1 MKTVVISKSFTT
13 HKRGESD
20 KDIQDSVSIN
30 ELKGRYALSDGI
42 SRSFLPRLLADII
55 TENFTANG
63 TLSSVS
69 LSQLFNLKKEE
80 YLSTLDDEGVAL
92 QEIAEETFKNASAT
106 FVGLEICNQKVTW
119 KVLGDSCLLIIP
131 QNGTPQ
137 CICSNKVTINDDSKI
152 HVIFGNNTAHI
163 RSDGKIYGSLIEG
176 EADMIESGW
185 YVLMSDAISEW
196 FINMLNDGCN
206 MAPFLFKLERNDE
219 FEEFIESEYKSKR
232 MRSDDCSVIL
242 IRIDENIIKDNNRD
256 DKPDDDYFFSNT
268 HQNKESKEKK
278 LEDTLNPTDQD
289 ESEGQS
295 VAMNHKHQR
304 KCLSRLLHR
313 IFVFF
318 SQLGKPFH
326 KQRKK
331 ELNKGQK

>member
-13 HKRGESD
+13 HKRGERD

-63 TLSSVS
+63 TLSSIT

-80 YLSTLDDEGVAL
+80 YLSTLDDDGVAL

-106 FVGLEICNQKVTW
+106 FVGLEICNQKVKW

-131 QNGTPQ
+131 KDGTPQ
-137 CICSNKVTINDDSKI
+137 CICSNKVTISDDNKL

-163 RSDGKIYGSLIEG
+163 RSDGKIFGSLIEG
-176 EADMIESGW
+176 EADIIESGW
-185 YVLMSDAISEW
+185 YILMSDAISEW
-196 FINMLNDGCN
+196 FINMFNEGCN
-206 MAPFLFKLERNDE
+206 MASFLFKLEGNDE

-242 IRIDENIIKDNNRD
+242 IRIGENILKDNSRD
-256 DKPDDDYFFSNT
+256 DKLDDNYFFSNT
-268 HQNKESKEKK
+268 YHNKEPKENKID
-278 LEDTLNPTDQD
+278 DTSTSTVQD
-289 ESEGQS
+289 ESERQP
-295 VAMNHKHQR
+295 VATNHIHQR
-304 KCLSRLLHR
+304 KCLSKLLHR
-313 IFVFF
+313 IFIFF

-326 KQRKK
+326 KRKK
-331 ELNKGQK
+331 GI

>member
-1 MKTVVISKSFTT
+1 MKTVVISKTFTT

-55 TENFTANG
+55 TDNFTANR
-63 TLSSVS
+63 TLSSVTI
-69 LSQLFNLKKEE
+69 SQMFNLKKEE
-80 YLSTLDDEGVAL
+80 YLSTLDEDSVAL
-92 QEIAEETFKNASAT
+92 QEIAEETLKNASAT
-106 FVGLEICNQKVTW
+106 FVGLEIHNQKVTW

-131 QNGTPQ
+131 KDGTPK
-137 CICSNKVTINDDSKI
+137 CICSNKVTISEDSKI

-163 RSDGKIYGSLIEG
+163 RSDGKIYESLIEG

-196 FINMLNDGCN
+196 FINMLNEGCN
-206 MAPFLFKLERNDE
+206 MAPILFKLEGNDQ
-219 FEEFIESEYKSKR
+219 FEEFVESEYKSKR

-242 IRIDENIIKDNNRD
+242 IRIDGNIPKDNRLE

-268 HQNKESKEKK
+268 HHNKEPKSEK
-278 LEDTLNPTDQD
+278 LEEAWDSNDKNELERQTIVLNHT
-289 ESEGQS
+289 
-295 VAMNHKHQR
+295 HQR
-304 KCLSRLLHR
+304 KRLSRLLHR
-313 IFVFF
+313 IIVFF

-326 KQRKK
+326 KRKK
-331 ELNKGQK
+331 KLNKGQK